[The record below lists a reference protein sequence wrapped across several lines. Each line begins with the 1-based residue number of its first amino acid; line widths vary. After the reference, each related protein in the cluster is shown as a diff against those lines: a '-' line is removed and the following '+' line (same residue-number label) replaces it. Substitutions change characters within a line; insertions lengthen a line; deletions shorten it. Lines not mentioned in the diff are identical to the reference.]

1 MIDWTPY
8 LKSISD
14 SEKYAQWETFYTLT
28 DVEGKT
34 RPAKTAPLLRDL
46 WVQTIEKEPQNR
58 QERPERPEKNERFT
72 VLDGLREYAANHVL
86 LKGRPGSGKSTALA
100 RLLLEESVGAQS
112 LRPNQ
117 QNQAKIIQ
125 IPILIELRLYETSI
139 LDLILQFLKRH
150 KLIIDSN
157 TLESWLLENQNF
169 RPLLLFD
176 GINELPSDPARQNL
190 NNFRQQYAEISMIF
204 TTRDLGSDDLDI
216 EKKLEMLPLSE
227 AQMRDFVKAYLPE
240 KGEEMLKQLGNR
252 LKELGE
258 TPLLLWM
265 LCSVFDDNQN
275 KIPANL
281 GLVFQIF
288 TGIYDKKLKADVSTY
303 QESRDW
309 WRELLQVLAWKM
321 TQGESKTEIQVAIS
335 RTEAEEELSKFIKN
349 KGFPEYYSKQWL
361 KDLLKYHLIHLEGN
375 DKIAFR
381 HQLIQEYYTAE
392 ELKKKLPHL
401 RDEQLKWD
409 YLNYL
414 KWTEPMALLLGLL
427 DNETQAKRVVKLG
440 LEIDLKLGARLAG
453 EVNFKFQKQT
463 VGLVLGLDVPKRFK
477 VELLGLTKSN
487 QVVNELLK
495 ALKDSNWFVRR
506 SAAEALAE
514 IGTETAIPGLLKAL
528 EDSNKYVRVCAA
540 FALGNIS
547 SETAIPGLL
556 KALED
561 SDEDV
566 SWNAVEALGKIGTET
581 AIPGLLKALEDSDE
595 DVSWNAAFA
604 LGKIGSEA
612 AIPEL
617 LKALDDSDW
626 YVRRYAAFALGKIGS
641 ETAIPGL
648 LKALEDSNEYV
659 RRYAAFALGNIGSE
673 TAIPV
678 LLKALEHFDGF
689 VRSDAAEALAKIGS
703 ETAIAE
709 LLKALEHSDWY
720 VRSDAAE
727 ALAKIGSETAIAE
740 LLKALE
746 DSNEDVRREAAF
758 ALGKIGSETA
768 IAGLLKA
775 LEDSDYFV
783 RRKAAEALG
792 YIGSE
797 TAIPGLLKALED
809 SDWYVRSNAAE
820 ALGKIGS
827 EKAIPELLK
836 ALEDSFRYVR
846 RYAVKALGKIGS
858 EKAIPGLLKAL
869 DDSDWYVQEAA
880 FALGNIGSETAIPEL
895 LKALED
901 SNKDV
906 RGKAAEALGKIG
918 SETAIPGL
926 LKALEHSEGYVR
938 SNAAEAL
945 GKIGSE
951 TAIAGLLKALEHSD
965 KDVRGNAAKALGK
978 IGSEAAIPGLLKA
991 LEDSEGYVRSY
1002 AAEALGNIGTE
1013 TAMTELIKCL
1023 KNPDFVTLNNGDTLS
1038 QAREALDTIQNKLK
1052 YYHPLSQPMNQQVYI
1067 SYNWQEDSNEMANQ
1081 LVQAF
1086 AAKGIEIIRDK
1097 THTSYKDSIK
1107 NFMRQI
1113 GRGKCVVAVISD
1125 RYLKSENCMFEL
1137 VEIARNGDFYQ
1148 RIFPI
1153 ILPDARIYNDF
1164 ERIDYL
1170 KYWEDEK
1177 AKLQAKY
1184 KEIDLVNTNSIM
1196 ATLNLYDEIRSNI
1209 DNLTNILK
1217 DMKTLNIDLHR
1228 QSEFAAMIKAVETKL
1243 AEDSQNIPTSSE
1255 KNASLSSITYDLR
1268 GATIGNLAHNVQG
1281 NQQNYPQQPNNNNP
1295 EEK

>member
-34 RPAKTAPLLRDL
+34 RPSKTAPLLRDL

-58 QERPERPEKNERFT
+58 QERPERPEKTERFT
-72 VLDGLREYAANHVL
+72 VLDGLRKYATNHVL

-100 RLLLEESVGAQS
+100 RLLLEESVEAQS
-112 LRPNQ
+112 LRLNQ

-176 GINELPSDPARQNL
+176 GINELPSEAARQNL
-190 NNFRQQYAEISMIF
+190 KNFRQQYAEISMIF

-216 EKKLEMLPLSE
+216 EKKLEMLPLTE
-227 AQMRDFVKAYLPE
+227 PQMQDFVKAYLPE

-252 LKELGE
+252 LKELAE

-288 TGIYDKKLKADVSTY
+288 TGIYDKKLKADVPTY

-361 KDLLKYHLIHLEGN
+361 EDLLKYHLIHLEGN

-401 RDEQLKWD
+401 RDEQLQWD

-440 LEIDLKLGARLAG
+440 LEIDLKLGARFAG

-495 ALKDSNWFVRR
+495 ALEDSDEDVRGNAVEALANIGSETAIPGLLKALEDSDDDVRR
-506 SAAEALAE
+506 KAAEALAE

-528 EDSNKYVRVCAA
+528 EHSK
-540 FALGNIS
+540 
-547 SETAIPGLL
+547 
-556 KALED
+556 
-561 SDEDV
+561 
-566 SWNAVEALGKIGTET
+566 
-581 AIPGLLKALEDSDE
+581 
-595 DVSWNAAFA
+595 
-604 LGKIGSEA
+604 
-612 AIPEL
+612 
-617 LKALDDSDW
+617 
-626 YVRRYAAFALGKIGS
+626 
-641 ETAIPGL
+641 
-648 LKALEDSNEYV
+648 EYV
-659 RRYAAFALGNIGSE
+659 RGYAAFALGNIGTE
-673 TAIPV
+673 TAIP
-678 LLKALEHFDGF
+678 
-689 VRSDAAEALAKIGS
+689 
-703 ETAIAE
+703 E
-709 LLKALEHSDWY
+709 LLKALKDSYWSVSWY
-720 VRSDAAE
+720 AAE
-727 ALAKIGSETAIAE
+727 ALGNIGT
-740 LLKALE
+740 
-746 DSNEDVRREAAF
+746 
-758 ALGKIGSETA
+758 ETA

-775 LEDSDYFV
+775 LEDSDDDV
-783 RRKAAEALG
+783 RR
-792 YIGSE
+792 
-797 TAIPGLLKALED
+797 
-809 SDWYVRSNAAE
+809 N
-820 ALGKIGS
+820 
-827 EKAIPELLK
+827 
-836 ALEDSFRYVR
+836 
-846 RYAVKALGKIGS
+846 
-858 EKAIPGLLKAL
+858 
-869 DDSDWYVQEAA
+869 AA
-880 FALGNIGSETAIPEL
+880 FALGNIGS
-895 LKALED
+895 
-901 SNKDV
+901 
-906 RGKAAEALGKIG
+906 
-918 SETAIPGL
+918 
-926 LKALEHSEGYVR
+926 
-938 SNAAEAL
+938 
-945 GKIGSE
+945 
-951 TAIAGLLKALEHSD
+951 
-965 KDVRGNAAKALGK
+965 
-978 IGSEAAIPGLLKA
+978 
-991 LEDSEGYVRSY
+991 
-1002 AAEALGNIGTE
+1002 E

-1038 QAREALDTIQNKLK
+1038 QAREALDIIQNKLK

-1086 AAKGIEIIRDK
+1086 DAKGIEIIRDK
-1097 THTSYKDSIK
+1097 THTTYKDSIK

-1113 GRGKCVVAVISD
+1113 GQGKCVVAVISD

-1137 VEIARNGDFYQ
+1137 VEIARNGDFYK

-1153 ILPDARIYNDF
+1153 ILPDARIYKDF

-1184 KEIDLVNTNSIM
+1184 KQLDLVNTNSIM
-1196 ATLNLYDEIRSNI
+1196 ATLNLYDEIRGNI

-1217 DMKTLNIDLHR
+1217 DMNTLNIDLHR
-1228 QSEFAAMIKAVETKL
+1228 QSEFAAMIQKVETKL
-1243 AEDSQNIPTSSE
+1243 AEDSQNI
-1255 KNASLSSITYDLR
+1255 
-1268 GATIGNLAHNVQG
+1268 
-1281 NQQNYPQQPNNNNP
+1281 
-1295 EEK
+1295 

>member
-8 LKSISD
+8 LESI

-34 RPAKTAPLLRDL
+34 RPSKTAPLLRDL
-46 WVQTIEKEPQNR
+46 WVQTIEKEPENP
-58 QERPERPEKNERFT
+58 QERAERPEKTERFT
-72 VLDGLREYAANHVL
+72 VLEGLRKYAANHVHVL

-100 RLLLEESVGAQS
+100 RLLLEESVEAQS
-112 LRPNQ
+112 LRLNQ

-157 TLESWLLENQNF
+157 TLESWLLENHNF

-176 GINELPSDPARQNL
+176 GINELPSDTARQKL
-190 NNFRQQYAEISMIF
+190 KNFRQQYAEISMIF
-204 TTRDLGSDDLDI
+204 TTRDLGSDDLNI
-216 EKKLEMLPLSE
+216 EKKLEMLPLTE
-227 AQMRDFVKAYLPE
+227 PQMQDFVKAYLPE

-288 TGIYDKKLKADVSTY
+288 TGIYDKKLKADVPTY

-349 KGFPEYYSKQWL
+349 KGFPEYYGKQWL

-392 ELKKKLPHL
+392 ELKKKLPNL
-401 RDEQLKWD
+401 SDEQLQWD

-414 KWTEPMALLLGLL
+414 KWREPMALLLGLL

-440 LEIDLKLGARLAG
+440 LEIDLKLGARFAG

-463 VGLVLGLDVPKRFK
+463 VGLLLGLDVPKGFK

-487 QVVNELLK
+487 EVVNELNQ
-495 ALKDSNWFVRR
+495 ALKDS
-506 SAAEALAE
+506 
-514 IGTETAIPGLLKAL
+514 
-528 EDSNKYVRVCAA
+528 
-540 FALGNIS
+540 
-547 SETAIPGLL
+547 
-556 KALED
+556 D
-561 SDEDV
+561 SDV
-566 SWNAVEALGKIGTET
+566 RMNAVEALVE
-581 AIPGLLKALEDSDE
+581 
-595 DVSWNAAFA
+595 
-604 LGKIGSEA
+604 
-612 AIPEL
+612 
-617 LKALDDSDW
+617 
-626 YVRRYAAFALGKIGS
+626 IGS

-648 LKALEDSNEYV
+648 LKALEDS
-659 RRYAAFALGNIGSE
+659 
-673 TAIPV
+673 
-678 LLKALEHFDGF
+678 
-689 VRSDAAEALAKIGS
+689 
-703 ETAIAE
+703 
-709 LLKALEHSDWY
+709 
-720 VRSDAAE
+720 
-727 ALAKIGSETAIAE
+727 
-740 LLKALE
+740 
-746 DSNEDVRREAAF
+746 
-758 ALGKIGSETA
+758 
-768 IAGLLKA
+768 
-775 LEDSDYFV
+775 
-783 RRKAAEALG
+783 
-792 YIGSE
+792 
-797 TAIPGLLKALED
+797 
-809 SDWYVRSNAAE
+809 
-820 ALGKIGS
+820 
-827 EKAIPELLK
+827 
-836 ALEDSFRYVR
+836 
-846 RYAVKALGKIGS
+846 
-858 EKAIPGLLKAL
+858 
-869 DDSDWYVQEAA
+869 
-880 FALGNIGSETAIPEL
+880 
-895 LKALED
+895 
-901 SNKDV
+901 
-906 RGKAAEALGKIG
+906 
-918 SETAIPGL
+918 
-926 LKALEHSEGYVR
+926 EGYVR
-938 SNAAEAL
+938 REAAEAL

-951 TAIAGLLKALEHSD
+951 TAIAGLLKALEHSNRY
-965 KDVRGNAAKALGK
+965 VRRKAAEALGEIGTETAIQGLLKALEHSDEYVRRYAVEALGK
-978 IGSEAAIPGLLKA
+978 IGSETAIPGLLKA
-991 LEDSEGYVRSY
+991 LEDSNWEVRWE
-1002 AAEALGNIGTE
+1002 AAEALGNIGSE

-1038 QAREALDTIQNKLK
+1038 PAREALDTIQNKLK

-1113 GRGKCVVAVISD
+1113 GQGKCVVAVISD

-1153 ILPDARIYNDF
+1153 ILPDARIHKDF

-1184 KEIDLVNTNSIM
+1184 KEIDLAKTNSIM

-1217 DMKTLNIDLHR
+1217 DMNTLNIDLHR
-1228 QSEFAAMIKAVETKL
+1228 QSEFAAMIQAVETKL
-1243 AEDSQNIPTSSE
+1243 AEDSQNI
-1255 KNASLSSITYDLR
+1255 
-1268 GATIGNLAHNVQG
+1268 
-1281 NQQNYPQQPNNNNP
+1281 
-1295 EEK
+1295 

>member
-1 MIDWTPY
+1 M
-8 LKSISD
+8 
-14 SEKYAQWETFYTLT
+14 
-28 DVEGKT
+28 
-34 RPAKTAPLLRDL
+34 DL
-46 WVQTIEKEPQNR
+46 QVQTIEKEPQNR
-58 QERPERPEKNERFT
+58 QERPERPEKPERFT
-72 VLDGLREYAANHVL
+72 VLDGLRKYATNHVL

-112 LRPNQ
+112 LRLNQ

-176 GINELPSDPARQNL
+176 GINELPSEAARQNL
-190 NNFRQQYAEISMIF
+190 KNFRQQYAEISMIF
-204 TTRDLGSDDLDI
+204 TTRDLGSGDLDI
-216 EKKLEMLPLSE
+216 EKKLEMLPLTE
-227 AQMRDFVKAYLPE
+227 PQMQDFVKAYLPE

-252 LKELGE
+252 LKEFGQ

-265 LCSVFDDNQN
+265 LCSVFDNNQN

-288 TGIYDKKLKADVSTY
+288 TEIYDKKLKADVSTY

-401 RDEQLKWD
+401 RDEQLQWD

-487 QVVNELLK
+487 EVVNELLK
-495 ALKDSNWFVRR
+495 ALEDSDKDVRR
-506 SAAEALAE
+506 NAAETLAN
-514 IGTETAIPGLLKAL
+514 IGTETAIAGLLKAL
-528 EDSNKYVRVCAA
+528 EDSDNYVRRKAA
-540 FALGNIS
+540 EALGNIGTETAIAGLLKALEDS
-547 SETAIPGLL
+547 DDDVRWKAAEALGNIGSETAILGLLKALAHSDEDVRGNAAFAFGNIGSETAIAGLLKALEHSSEGVRGKAVEALGNIGSETAIPGLL

-561 SDEDV
+561 SD
-566 SWNAVEALGKIGTET
+566 
-581 AIPGLLKALEDSDE
+581 
-595 DVSWNAAFA
+595 
-604 LGKIGSEA
+604 
-612 AIPEL
+612 
-617 LKALDDSDW
+617 DD
-626 YVRRYAAFALGKIGS
+626 VRRYAASALGNIGS

-648 LKALEDSNEYV
+648 LKALEDSNKDV
-659 RRYAAFALGNIGSE
+659 RRYAASALGNIGSE
-673 TAIPV
+673 TAIPG
-678 LLKALEHFDGF
+678 LLKALEDSDEYVRMYAASALGNIGSETAIAGLLKALEDSYSYVRWNAAEALGNIGSETAIPGLLKALEDSDRF
-689 VRSDAAEALAKIGS
+689 VRRNAAEALAKIGS

-709 LLKALEHSDWY
+709 LLKALEHSDDDDRWN
-720 VRSDAAE
+720 AAE
-727 ALAKIGSETAIAE
+727 ALGKIGSETAIAE

-746 DSNEDVRREAAF
+746 HSDEDVRGNAAL
-758 ALGKIGSETA
+758 ALGNIGSEAA
-768 IAGLLKA
+768 IPELLKP
-775 LEDSDYFV
+775 LEHPNEYV
-783 RRKAAEALG
+783 RGKAAEALG
-792 YIGSE
+792 NIGSE
-797 TAIPGLLKALED
+797 TAIPGLLKALKD
-809 SDWYVRSNAAE
+809 SYFSVRW
-820 ALGKIGS
+820 K
-827 EKAIPELLK
+827 
-836 ALEDSFRYVR
+836 
-846 RYAVKALGKIGS
+846 
-858 EKAIPGLLKAL
+858 
-869 DDSDWYVQEAA
+869 
-880 FALGNIGSETAIPEL
+880 
-895 LKALED
+895 
-901 SNKDV
+901 
-906 RGKAAEALGKIG
+906 
-918 SETAIPGL
+918 
-926 LKALEHSEGYVR
+926 
-938 SNAAEAL
+938 
-945 GKIGSE
+945 
-951 TAIAGLLKALEHSD
+951 
-965 KDVRGNAAKALGK
+965 
-978 IGSEAAIPGLLKA
+978 
-991 LEDSEGYVRSY
+991 
-1002 AAEALGNIGTE
+1002 AAEALGNIGSE
-1013 TAMTELIKCL
+1013 AAMTQLINRL
-1023 KNPDFVTLNNGDTLS
+1023 KNPDFVTLNDGDTFS
-1038 QAREALDTIQNKLK
+1038 KSIKALDAIQNKLK

-1113 GRGKCVVAVISD
+1113 GQGKCVVAVISD

-1137 VEIARNGDFYQ
+1137 VEIARNGDFYK

-1153 ILPDARIYNDF
+1153 ILPDARIHKDF

-1184 KEIDLVNTNSIM
+1184 KQIDLAKTNSIM
-1196 ATLNLYDEIRSNI
+1196 ATLNLYDEIRGNI
-1209 DNLTNILK
+1209 DNLTDILK
-1217 DMKTLNIDLHR
+1217 DMNTLDINLHR
-1228 QSEFAAMIKAVETKL
+1228 QSEFAAMIQKVETKL
-1243 AEDSQNIPTSSE
+1243 AEDSQNI
-1255 KNASLSSITYDLR
+1255 
-1268 GATIGNLAHNVQG
+1268 
-1281 NQQNYPQQPNNNNP
+1281 
-1295 EEK
+1295 

>member
-28 DVEGKT
+28 DVERKT
-34 RPAKTAPLLRDL
+34 RPSKTAPLMDL
-46 WVQTIEKEPQNR
+46 QVQTIEKEPQNR
-58 QERPERPEKNERFT
+58 QERPERLEKPERFT
-72 VLDGLREYAANHVL
+72 VLDGLREYATNHVL

-112 LRPNQ
+112 LRLNQ

-169 RPLLLFD
+169 SPLLLFD
-176 GINELPSDPARQNL
+176 GINELPSEAARQNL
-190 NNFRQQYAEISMIF
+190 KNFRQQYAEISMIF

-216 EKKLEMLPLSE
+216 EKKLEMLPLTE
-227 AQMRDFVKAYLPE
+227 PQMRDFVKTYLPE

-252 LKELGE
+252 LKELAE

-288 TGIYDKKLKADVSTY
+288 TAIYDKKLKADVSTY

-401 RDEQLKWD
+401 RDEQLQWD

-414 KWTEPMALLLGLL
+414 KWTEPVALLLGLL

-487 QVVNELLK
+487 EVVNELNQ
-495 ALKDSNWFVRR
+495 ALKDSNWFVRVY
-506 SAAEALAE
+506 AAEALAE
-514 IGTETAIPGLLKAL
+514 IGSEAAIAGLLKALEHSDKYVRRYAAEALGKIGSETAIPVLLKALDDSNIDVRRNAAFALAQIGSETAIPELLKALEYSDWGVRRKAAEALGNIGSETAIGGLLKAL
-528 EDSNKYVRVCAA
+528 EDSDWYVRENAA
-540 FALGNIS
+540 EALGNIG

-556 KALED
+556 KALEY
-561 SDEDV
+561 SDGFV
-566 SWNAVEALGKIGTET
+566 SM
-581 AIPGLLKALEDSDE
+581 
-595 DVSWNAAFA
+595 
-604 LGKIGSEA
+604 
-612 AIPEL
+612 
-617 LKALDDSDW
+617 
-626 YVRRYAAFALGKIGS
+626 YAPAALGKIGS

-648 LKALEDSNEYV
+648 LKALEYSDYWSV
-659 RRYAAFALGNIGSE
+659 RMGAA
-673 TAIPV
+673 
-678 LLKALEHFDGF
+678 
-689 VRSDAAEALAKIGS
+689 
-703 ETAIAE
+703 
-709 LLKALEHSDWY
+709 
-720 VRSDAAE
+720 
-727 ALAKIGSETAIAE
+727 
-740 LLKALE
+740 
-746 DSNEDVRREAAF
+746 
-758 ALGKIGSETA
+758 
-768 IAGLLKA
+768 
-775 LEDSDYFV
+775 DYFV

-809 SDWYVRSNAAE
+809 SDWYVRWN
-820 ALGKIGS
+820 
-827 EKAIPELLK
+827 
-836 ALEDSFRYVR
+836 
-846 RYAVKALGKIGS
+846 
-858 EKAIPGLLKAL
+858 
-869 DDSDWYVQEAA
+869 AA
-880 FALGNIGSETAIPEL
+880 FAL
-895 LKALED
+895 
-901 SNKDV
+901 
-906 RGKAAEALGKIG
+906 AEIG

-926 LKALEHSEGYVR
+926 LKALEDSDWYVQE
-938 SNAAEAL
+938 AAFAL
-945 GKIGSE
+945 AEIGSE
-951 TAIAGLLKALEHSD
+951 T
-965 KDVRGNAAKALGK
+965 
-978 IGSEAAIPGLLKA
+978 AIPGLLKA
-991 LEDSEGYVRSY
+991 LDDSDDDVRRNAAFALGYIGSETAIPELLKALDDSDDDVRRNAAFALAEIGSETAIPELLEALKDSNKYVRSQ
-1002 AAEALGNIGTE
+1002 AAEALGKISSE

-1107 NFMRQI
+1107 NFMQQI
-1113 GRGKCVVAVISD
+1113 GQGKCVVVVISD

-1153 ILPDARIYNDF
+1153 ILPDARIHKAI
-1164 ERIDYL
+1164 ERLQYIQH
-1170 KYWEDEK
+1170 WEGRIQELEN
-1177 AKLQAKY
+1177 AMHSGGLANLQG
-1184 KEIDLVNTNSIM
+1184 ITDD
-1196 ATLNLYDEIRSNI
+1196 LNLYNEIRHRIAS
-1209 DNLTNILK
+1209 LTDILK
-1217 DMKTLNIDLHR
+1217 DMKTPNIDLHG
-1228 QSEFAAMIKAVETKL
+1228 QSEFAAMIEAVETKL
-1243 AEDSQNIPTSSE
+1243 AEDSQNI
-1255 KNASLSSITYDLR
+1255 
-1268 GATIGNLAHNVQG
+1268 
-1281 NQQNYPQQPNNNNP
+1281 
-1295 EEK
+1295 

>member
-34 RPAKTAPLLRDL
+34 RPSKTAPLLRDL

-58 QERPERPEKNERFT
+58 QERPERPEKTERFT
-72 VLDGLREYAANHVL
+72 VLDGLRKYATNHVL

-100 RLLLEESVGAQS
+100 RLLLEESVEAQS
-112 LRPNQ
+112 LRLNQ

-176 GINELPSDPARQNL
+176 GINELPSEAARQNL
-190 NNFRQQYAEISMIF
+190 KNFRQQYAEISMIF

-216 EKKLEMLPLSE
+216 EKKLEMLPLTE
-227 AQMRDFVKAYLPE
+227 PQMQDFVKAYLPE

-252 LKELGE
+252 LKELAE

-288 TGIYDKKLKADVSTY
+288 TGIYDKKLKADVPTY

-361 KDLLKYHLIHLEGN
+361 EDLLKYHLIHLEGN

-401 RDEQLKWD
+401 RDEQLQWD

-440 LEIDLKLGARLAG
+440 LEIDLKLGARFAG

-495 ALKDSNWFVRR
+495 ALEDSDEDVRGNAVEALANIGSETAIPGLLKALEDSHEYVRGKAAFALGNIGTETAIPGLLKALEDSDRFVRSRYVRRRAAAALGKIGTETAIAGLIKALEHSDGDVRFEAAFALGKIGSETAIPELLKALEDYNNKDVR
-506 SAAEALAE
+506 SHAAASLGEIGTETAIPGLLKALEDSDDDVRRKAAEALAE

-528 EDSNKYVRVCAA
+528 EHSKEYVRGYAA
-540 FALGNIS
+540 FALGNIGT
-547 SETAIPGLL
+547 ETAIPELLKALKDSYWSVSWYAAEALGNIGTETAIAGLL

-561 SDEDV
+561 SDDDV
-566 SWNAVEALGKIGTET
+566 RRNAAFALGNIATET
-581 AIPGLLKALEDSDE
+581 AIPGLLKALEDSD
-595 DVSWNAAFA
+595 
-604 LGKIGSEA
+604 
-612 AIPEL
+612 
-617 LKALDDSDW
+617 DD
-626 YVRRYAAFALGKIGS
+626 VRR
-641 ETAIPGL
+641 
-648 LKALEDSNEYV
+648 N
-659 RRYAAFALGNIGSE
+659 AAFALGNIGS
-673 TAIPV
+673 
-678 LLKALEHFDGF
+678 
-689 VRSDAAEALAKIGS
+689 
-703 ETAIAE
+703 
-709 LLKALEHSDWY
+709 
-720 VRSDAAE
+720 
-727 ALAKIGSETAIAE
+727 
-740 LLKALE
+740 
-746 DSNEDVRREAAF
+746 
-758 ALGKIGSETA
+758 
-768 IAGLLKA
+768 
-775 LEDSDYFV
+775 
-783 RRKAAEALG
+783 
-792 YIGSE
+792 
-797 TAIPGLLKALED
+797 
-809 SDWYVRSNAAE
+809 
-820 ALGKIGS
+820 
-827 EKAIPELLK
+827 
-836 ALEDSFRYVR
+836 
-846 RYAVKALGKIGS
+846 
-858 EKAIPGLLKAL
+858 
-869 DDSDWYVQEAA
+869 
-880 FALGNIGSETAIPEL
+880 
-895 LKALED
+895 
-901 SNKDV
+901 
-906 RGKAAEALGKIG
+906 
-918 SETAIPGL
+918 
-926 LKALEHSEGYVR
+926 
-938 SNAAEAL
+938 
-945 GKIGSE
+945 
-951 TAIAGLLKALEHSD
+951 
-965 KDVRGNAAKALGK
+965 
-978 IGSEAAIPGLLKA
+978 
-991 LEDSEGYVRSY
+991 
-1002 AAEALGNIGTE
+1002 E

-1038 QAREALDTIQNKLK
+1038 QAREALDIIQNKLK

-1086 AAKGIEIIRDK
+1086 DAKGIEIIRDK
-1097 THTSYKDSIK
+1097 THTTYKDSIK

-1113 GRGKCVVAVISD
+1113 GQGKCVVAVISD

-1137 VEIARNGDFYQ
+1137 VEIARNGDFYK

-1153 ILPDARIYNDF
+1153 ILPDARIYKDF

-1184 KEIDLVNTNSIM
+1184 KQLDLVNTNSIM
-1196 ATLNLYDEIRSNI
+1196 ATLNLYDEIRGNI

-1217 DMKTLNIDLHR
+1217 DMNTLNIDLHR
-1228 QSEFAAMIKAVETKL
+1228 QSEFAAMIQKVETKL
-1243 AEDSQNIPTSSE
+1243 AEDSQNI
-1255 KNASLSSITYDLR
+1255 
-1268 GATIGNLAHNVQG
+1268 
-1281 NQQNYPQQPNNNNP
+1281 
-1295 EEK
+1295 

>member
-28 DVEGKT
+28 DVERKT
-34 RPAKTAPLLRDL
+34 RPSKTAPLLRDL

-58 QERPERPEKNERFT
+58 QERPERPEKPERFT
-72 VLDGLREYAANHVL
+72 VLDGLRKYATNHVL

-100 RLLLEESVGAQS
+100 RLLLEESVVAQS
-112 LRPNQ
+112 LRLNQ

-157 TLESWLLENQNF
+157 TLESSLLENQNF

-176 GINELPSDPARQNL
+176 GINELPSDTARQNL
-190 NNFRQQYAEISMIF
+190 KNFRQQYAEISMIF

-227 AQMRDFVKAYLPE
+227 AQMRDFVKTYLPE

-258 TPLLLWM
+258 TPLLLSM

-281 GLVFQIF
+281 GFIF
-288 TGIYDKKLKADVSTY
+288 RGFTKNIHIRKGVKISEDLRRW
-303 QESRDW
+303 QNR
-309 WRELLQVLAWKM
+309 LLQHLAWTM
-321 TQGESKTEIQVAIS
+321 TTGENPTEIKLSIS
-335 RTEAEEELSKFIKN
+335 KNQAEEILIEFLQGKISYPDN
-349 KGFPEYYSKQWL
+349 TALEWL
-361 KDLLKYHLIHLEGN
+361 EDLLKYHLIHLEGN

-401 RDEQLKWD
+401 RDEQLQWD

-487 QVVNELLK
+487 EVVNELSQALKDSDEDVRGNAVEALGKIGTETAIAGLLK
-495 ALKDSNWFVRR
+495 ALKDSYFSVRWKAVEALGKIGSETAIAGLLKALKDSDKDVRSNAVVALCKIGSETAIAGLFKVLEHSDKDVRGKAAFALGKIGSETAIPRSLKALENSDRNARR
-506 SAAEALAE
+506 SAAFALGK
-514 IGTETAIPGLLKAL
+514 IGSEEAIPVLLKAL
-528 EDSNKYVRVCAA
+528 EDSDGYVRWKAA
-540 FALGNIS
+540 AGLAKIS

-566 SWNAVEALGKIGTET
+566 RGNAVWVLGNIGSETAIAGLLKTLEHSNKDVRGKAAEALG
-581 AIPGLLKALEDSDE
+581 
-595 DVSWNAAFA
+595 N
-604 LGKIGSEA
+604 
-612 AIPEL
+612 
-617 LKALDDSDW
+617 
-626 YVRRYAAFALGKIGS
+626 IGS

-648 LKALEDSNEYV
+648 LKALEDSNKDVRMYAAEALGKISSETAIPGLLKALEHSDVYV
-659 RRYAAFALGNIGSE
+659 RWKAAEALGKIGSE

-689 VRSDAAEALAKIGS
+689 VR
-703 ETAIAE
+703 
-709 LLKALEHSDWY
+709 
-720 VRSDAAE
+720 
-727 ALAKIGSETAIAE
+727 
-740 LLKALE
+740 
-746 DSNEDVRREAAF
+746 REAA
-758 ALGKIGSETA
+758 A
-768 IAGLLKA
+768 
-775 LEDSDYFV
+775 
-783 RRKAAEALG
+783 
-792 YIGSE
+792 
-797 TAIPGLLKALED
+797 
-809 SDWYVRSNAAE
+809 
-820 ALGKIGS
+820 
-827 EKAIPELLK
+827 
-836 ALEDSFRYVR
+836 
-846 RYAVKALGKIGS
+846 
-858 EKAIPGLLKAL
+858 
-869 DDSDWYVQEAA
+869 
-880 FALGNIGSETAIPEL
+880 
-895 LKALED
+895 
-901 SNKDV
+901 
-906 RGKAAEALGKIG
+906 ALGKIG

-926 LKALEHSEGYVR
+926 LKALKDSNKYVR
-938 SNAAEAL
+938 SQ
-945 GKIGSE
+945 
-951 TAIAGLLKALEHSD
+951 
-965 KDVRGNAAKALGK
+965 
-978 IGSEAAIPGLLKA
+978 
-991 LEDSEGYVRSY
+991 
-1002 AAEALGNIGTE
+1002 AAEALGNIGSE
-1013 TAMTELIKCL
+1013 AAMTELIKCL

-1038 QAREALDTIQNKLK
+1038 PVREALDTIQNKLK
-1052 YYHPLSQPMNQQVYI
+1052 YYHPISQPMNQQVYI

-1107 NFMRQI
+1107 NFMQQI
-1113 GRGKCVVAVISD
+1113 GQGKCVVVVISD

-1184 KEIDLVNTNSIM
+1184 KQLDLVNTNSIM

-1217 DMKTLNIDLHR
+1217 DMNNLDINLHG
-1228 QSEFAAMIKAVETKL
+1228 QSEFAAMIEAVETKL
-1243 AEDSQNIPTSSE
+1243 AEDSQNI
-1255 KNASLSSITYDLR
+1255 
-1268 GATIGNLAHNVQG
+1268 
-1281 NQQNYPQQPNNNNP
+1281 
-1295 EEK
+1295 

>member
-14 SEKYAQWETFYTLT
+14 SEQYAQWETFYTLT

-46 WVQTIEKEPQNR
+46 WVQTIEKERENP
-58 QERPERPEKNERFT
+58 QERPERPEKPEIFT

-112 LRPNQ
+112 LRLNQ

-176 GINELPSDPARQNL
+176 GINELPSEAARQNL
-190 NNFRQQYAEISMIF
+190 KNFRQQYAEISMIF

-216 EKKLEMLPLSE
+216 EKKLEMLPLTE

-265 LCSVFDDNQN
+265 LCSVFDNNEN

-288 TGIYDKKLKADVSTY
+288 TEIYDKKLKADVTTY

-349 KGFPEYYSKQWL
+349 TGFPEYYSKQWL

-401 RDEQLKWD
+401 RDEQLQWD

-463 VGLVLGLDVPKRFK
+463 VGLVLGLDVPKQFK

-495 ALKDSNWFVRR
+495 ALKDSDGVVRR
-506 SAAEALAE
+506 
-514 IGTETAIPGLLKAL
+514 
-528 EDSNKYVRVCAA
+528 
-540 FALGNIS
+540 
-547 SETAIPGLL
+547 
-556 KALED
+556 
-561 SDEDV
+561 
-566 SWNAVEALGKIGTET
+566 NAVEALGKIGTET
-581 AIPGLLKALEDSDE
+581 AIAGLLKALEDSHWN
-595 DVSWNAAFA
+595 VRANAAFA
-604 LGKIGSEA
+604 LGN
-612 AIPEL
+612 
-617 LKALDDSDW
+617 
-626 YVRRYAAFALGKIGS
+626 IGS

-648 LKALEDSNEYV
+648 LKALEDSNV
-659 RRYAAFALGNIGSE
+659 
-673 TAIPV
+673 
-678 LLKALEHFDGF
+678 F
-689 VRSDAAEALAKIGS
+689 VRSDAAKALGNIGS

-709 LLKALEHSDWY
+709 LLKALEHSNKD
-720 VRSDAAE
+720 VRSHAAASLGE
-727 ALAKIGSETAIAE
+727 IGSETAIAE

-746 DSNEDVRREAAF
+746 NSDDDVRGKAAVALGKIGTETAIAGLLKALEDSDNDVRRNAAFAFNDVRRNAVEALGKIGSETAIAGLLKALEHSDDYVRGDAAF

-775 LEDSDYFV
+775 LEHSD
-783 RRKAAEALG
+783 G
-792 YIGSE
+792 Y
-797 TAIPGLLKALED
+797 L
-809 SDWYVRSNAAE
+809 
-820 ALGKIGS
+820 
-827 EKAIPELLK
+827 
-836 ALEDSFRYVR
+836 
-846 RYAVKALGKIGS
+846 
-858 EKAIPGLLKAL
+858 
-869 DDSDWYVQEAA
+869 
-880 FALGNIGSETAIPEL
+880 
-895 LKALED
+895 
-901 SNKDV
+901 

-926 LKALEHSEGYVR
+926 LKALEHSDWYVR
-938 SNAAEAL
+938 WNAAEALGNIGSETAIPGLLKALEDSNKDVRKKAAEAL

-951 TAIAGLLKALEHSD
+951 TAIAGLLKAL
-965 KDVRGNAAKALGK
+965 KDSYFSVRSNAAKALGK
-978 IGSEAAIPGLLKA
+978 IGSETAIAGLLKALEDSDRYVRWKAVEALGKIGSETAIPGLLKA
-991 LEDSEGYVRSY
+991 LEDSEGYVRRK

-1013 TAMTELIKCL
+1013 AAMTELIKCL

-1038 QAREALDTIQNKLK
+1038 QARKALDTIQNKLK
-1052 YYHPLSQPMNQQVYI
+1052 YYHPLPESI
-1067 SYNWQEDSNEMANQ
+1067 SYS
-1081 LVQAF
+1081 
-1086 AAKGIEIIRDK
+1086 
-1097 THTSYKDSIK
+1097 T
-1107 NFMRQI
+1107 
-1113 GRGKCVVAVISD
+1113 
-1125 RYLKSENCMFEL
+1125 
-1137 VEIARNGDFYQ
+1137 
-1148 RIFPI
+1148 
-1153 ILPDARIYNDF
+1153 
-1164 ERIDYL
+1164 
-1170 KYWEDEK
+1170 
-1177 AKLQAKY
+1177 
-1184 KEIDLVNTNSIM
+1184 
-1196 ATLNLYDEIRSNI
+1196 
-1209 DNLTNILK
+1209 
-1217 DMKTLNIDLHR
+1217 
-1228 QSEFAAMIKAVETKL
+1228 QS
-1243 AEDSQNIPTSSE
+1243 PTSE
-1255 KNASLSSITYDLR
+1255 TSSITYDLR
-1268 GATIGNLAHNVQG
+1268 GAIISNLAHNVQG
-1281 NQQNYPQQPNNNNP
+1281 SQQNYPQQPNNNNP
-1295 EEK
+1295 EKK

>member
-8 LKSISD
+8 LESI

-34 RPAKTAPLLRDL
+34 RPSKTAPLLRDL
-46 WVQTIEKEPQNR
+46 WVQTIEKERENP
-58 QERPERPEKNERFT
+58 QERPEKAEKTERFT
-72 VLDGLREYAANHVL
+72 VLDGLRKYAANHVHVL

-100 RLLLEESVGAQS
+100 RLLLEESVEAQS
-112 LRPNQ
+112 LRLNQ

-139 LDLILQFLKRH
+139 LDLILQFLQRH
-150 KLIIDSN
+150 GLNIDSN
-157 TLESWLLENQNF
+157 TPESWLLENHNF

-176 GINELPSDPARQNL
+176 GINELPSEAARRDL
-190 NNFRQQYAEISMIF
+190 KNFRQQYGKIPMIF

-216 EKKLEMLPLSE
+216 EKKLEMLPLTE
-227 AQMRDFVKAYLPE
+227 PQMRDFVKTYLPE
-240 KGEEMLKQLGNR
+240 KGEEMLKNLGNR

-288 TGIYDKKLKADVSTY
+288 TGIYDKKLKADVPTY

-401 RDEQLKWD
+401 RDEQLQWD

-440 LEIDLKLGARLAG
+440 LAIDLTLGARLAG

-477 VELLGLTKSN
+477 VQLLGLTKSN
-487 QVVNELLK
+487 EVVNELNQ
-495 ALKDSNWFVRR
+495 ALKDSDGVVRR
-506 SAAEALAE
+506 KAASVLGN
-514 IGTETAIPGLLKAL
+514 ISPETAIAELLKAL
-528 EDSNKYVRVCAA
+528 EDSNSDVRRRAA
-540 FALGNIS
+540 LAVGKIG
-547 SETAIPGLL
+547 SETAILGLL

-561 SDEDV
+561 SDE
-566 SWNAVEALGKIGTET
+566 
-581 AIPGLLKALEDSDE
+581 
-595 DVSWNAAFA
+595 
-604 LGKIGSEA
+604 
-612 AIPEL
+612 
-617 LKALDDSDW
+617 
-626 YVRRYAAFALGKIGS
+626 YVRR
-641 ETAIPGL
+641 
-648 LKALEDSNEYV
+648 N
-659 RRYAAFALGNIGSE
+659 AAFALGNIGSE
-673 TAIPV
+673 TAIAG
-678 LLKALEHFDGF
+678 LLKALKDSDES
-689 VRSDAAEALAKIGS
+689 VRGNAAFALAKIGS

-709 LLKALEHSDWY
+709 LLKALEHSDN
-720 VRSDAAE
+720 ALE
-727 ALAKIGSETAIAE
+727 ALTEIETETVIAG

-746 DSNEDVRREAAF
+746 HSDEGVRGNAAF

-775 LEDSDYFV
+775 LEHSDEDV
-783 RRKAAEALG
+783 R
-792 YIGSE
+792 
-797 TAIPGLLKALED
+797 
-809 SDWYVRSNAAE
+809 WY
-820 ALGKIGS
+820 
-827 EKAIPELLK
+827 
-836 ALEDSFRYVR
+836 
-846 RYAVKALGKIGS
+846 
-858 EKAIPGLLKAL
+858 
-869 DDSDWYVQEAA
+869 AA
-880 FALGNIGSETAIPEL
+880 FALGNIGSETAIAGL
-895 LKALED
+895 LKALKD
-901 SNKDV
+901 SNLSV
-906 RGKAAEALGKIG
+906 RWKAAEALGK
-918 SETAIPGL
+918 
-926 LKALEHSEGYVR
+926 
-938 SNAAEAL
+938 
-945 GKIGSE
+945 
-951 TAIAGLLKALEHSD
+951 
-965 KDVRGNAAKALGK
+965 
-978 IGSEAAIPGLLKA
+978 
-991 LEDSEGYVRSY
+991 
-1002 AAEALGNIGTE
+1002 IGTE
-1013 TAMTELIKCL
+1013 TAMTELINRL
-1023 KNPDFVTLNNGDTLS
+1023 KNPDFVTLNNGNTLS

-1113 GRGKCVVAVISD
+1113 GQGKCVVAVISD

-1153 ILPDARIYNDF
+1153 ILPDARIHKDF

-1184 KEIDLVNTNSIM
+1184 KEIDLAKTNSIR

-1217 DMKTLNIDLHR
+1217 DMNTLNINLHS
-1228 QSEFAAMIKAVETKL
+1228 QSEFAAVIKAVETKL

-1255 KNASLSSITYDLR
+1255 KNASLLSITYDLR

>member
-34 RPAKTAPLLRDL
+34 RPSKTAPLLRDL

-58 QERPERPEKNERFT
+58 QERPERPEKTERFT
-72 VLDGLREYAANHVL
+72 VLDGLRKYATNHVL

-100 RLLLEESVGAQS
+100 RLLLEESVEAQS
-112 LRPNQ
+112 LRLNQ

-176 GINELPSDPARQNL
+176 GINELPSEAARQNL
-190 NNFRQQYAEISMIF
+190 KNFRQQYAEISMIF

-216 EKKLEMLPLSE
+216 EKKLEMLPLTE
-227 AQMRDFVKAYLPE
+227 PQMQDFVKAYLPE

-252 LKELGE
+252 LKELAE

-288 TGIYDKKLKADVSTY
+288 TGIYDKKLKADVPTY

-361 KDLLKYHLIHLEGN
+361 EDLLKYHLIHLEGN

-401 RDEQLKWD
+401 RDEQLQWD

-440 LEIDLKLGARLAG
+440 LEIDLKLGARFAG

-495 ALKDSNWFVRR
+495 ALEDSDEDVRGNAVEALANIGSETAIPGLLKALEDSHEYVRRKAAEVLAEIGSETAIAGLLKALEDSHEYVRGKAAFALGNIGTETAIPGLLKALEDSDRYVRWNASEALAKIGSETAIAGLLKALEDSDRFVRSRYVRRRAAAALGKIGTETAIAGLIKALEHSDGDVRFEAAFALGKIGSETAIPELLKALKDSDGDFFRCKAVEALGEIGSETAIPGLLKALEDSDEYVRMSAAEALGKIGSETAIAWLLKALEDSDEFVRFQAAFALGKIGSETAIPELLKALEDYNNKDVR
-506 SAAEALAE
+506 SHAAASLGEIGTETAIPGLLKALEDSDDDVRRKAAEALAE

-528 EDSNKYVRVCAA
+528 EHSK
-540 FALGNIS
+540 
-547 SETAIPGLL
+547 
-556 KALED
+556 
-561 SDEDV
+561 
-566 SWNAVEALGKIGTET
+566 
-581 AIPGLLKALEDSDE
+581 
-595 DVSWNAAFA
+595 
-604 LGKIGSEA
+604 
-612 AIPEL
+612 
-617 LKALDDSDW
+617 
-626 YVRRYAAFALGKIGS
+626 
-641 ETAIPGL
+641 
-648 LKALEDSNEYV
+648 EYV
-659 RRYAAFALGNIGSE
+659 RGYAAFALGNIGTE
-673 TAIPV
+673 TAIP
-678 LLKALEHFDGF
+678 
-689 VRSDAAEALAKIGS
+689 
-703 ETAIAE
+703 E
-709 LLKALEHSDWY
+709 LLKALKDSYWSVSWY
-720 VRSDAAE
+720 AAE
-727 ALAKIGSETAIAE
+727 ALGNIGT
-740 LLKALE
+740 
-746 DSNEDVRREAAF
+746 
-758 ALGKIGSETA
+758 ETA

-775 LEDSDYFV
+775 LEDSDDDV
-783 RRKAAEALG
+783 RR
-792 YIGSE
+792 
-797 TAIPGLLKALED
+797 
-809 SDWYVRSNAAE
+809 N
-820 ALGKIGS
+820 
-827 EKAIPELLK
+827 
-836 ALEDSFRYVR
+836 
-846 RYAVKALGKIGS
+846 
-858 EKAIPGLLKAL
+858 
-869 DDSDWYVQEAA
+869 AA
-880 FALGNIGSETAIPEL
+880 FALGNIGS
-895 LKALED
+895 
-901 SNKDV
+901 
-906 RGKAAEALGKIG
+906 
-918 SETAIPGL
+918 
-926 LKALEHSEGYVR
+926 
-938 SNAAEAL
+938 
-945 GKIGSE
+945 
-951 TAIAGLLKALEHSD
+951 
-965 KDVRGNAAKALGK
+965 
-978 IGSEAAIPGLLKA
+978 
-991 LEDSEGYVRSY
+991 
-1002 AAEALGNIGTE
+1002 E

-1038 QAREALDTIQNKLK
+1038 QAREALDIIQNKLK

-1086 AAKGIEIIRDK
+1086 DAKGIEIIRDK
-1097 THTSYKDSIK
+1097 THTTYKDSIK

-1113 GRGKCVVAVISD
+1113 GQGKCVVAVISD

-1137 VEIARNGDFYQ
+1137 VEIARNGDFYK

-1153 ILPDARIYNDF
+1153 ILPDARIYKDF

-1184 KEIDLVNTNSIM
+1184 KQLDLVNTNSIM
-1196 ATLNLYDEIRSNI
+1196 ATLNLYDEIRGNI

-1217 DMKTLNIDLHR
+1217 DMNTLNIDLHR
-1228 QSEFAAMIKAVETKL
+1228 QSEFAAMIQKVETKL
-1243 AEDSQNIPTSSE
+1243 AEDSQNI
-1255 KNASLSSITYDLR
+1255 
-1268 GATIGNLAHNVQG
+1268 
-1281 NQQNYPQQPNNNNP
+1281 
-1295 EEK
+1295 

>member
-34 RPAKTAPLLRDL
+34 RPSKTAPLLRDL

-58 QERPERPEKNERFT
+58 QERPERPEKPERFT
-72 VLDGLREYAANHVL
+72 VLDGLRKYATNHVL

-100 RLLLEESVGAQS
+100 RLLLEESVGTQS
-112 LRPNQ
+112 LRLNQ

-157 TLESWLLENQNF
+157 TLESWLLENHNF

-176 GINELPSDPARQNL
+176 GINELPSEAARQNL
-190 NNFRQQYAEISMIF
+190 KNFRQQYAEIPMIF

-227 AQMRDFVKAYLPE
+227 AQMRDFVKVYLPE

-252 LKELGE
+252 LKELAE

-265 LCSVFDDNQN
+265 LCSVFDNNQN

-288 TGIYDKKLKADVSTY
+288 TEIYDKKLKADVTTY

-401 RDEQLKWD
+401 RDEQLQWD

-495 ALKDSNWFVRR
+495 ALKDSDWGVRR

-514 IGTETAIPGLLKAL
+514 
-528 EDSNKYVRVCAA
+528 
-540 FALGNIS
+540 
-547 SETAIPGLL
+547 
-556 KALED
+556 
-561 SDEDV
+561 
-566 SWNAVEALGKIGTET
+566 
-581 AIPGLLKALEDSDE
+581 
-595 DVSWNAAFA
+595 
-604 LGKIGSEA
+604 
-612 AIPEL
+612 
-617 LKALDDSDW
+617 
-626 YVRRYAAFALGKIGS
+626 IGS

-648 LKALEDSNEYV
+648 LKALEDSDWRV
-659 RRYAAFALGNIGSE
+659 RSNAVKALGKIGSE
-673 TAIPV
+673 AAISRLV
-678 LLKALEHFDGF
+678 KALEDSNVF
-689 VRSDAAEALAKIGS
+689 VRSDAAEALGNIGS

-709 LLKALEHSDWY
+709 LLKALEHSNKDVSWNAAVVLGNIGHVRGKAPEALNFGREAAAAMTEFIKCLENPDSETGDLCRNNIPVRQSLCRRIRQALKWSFVNGEVQLNGALSKRKSPAIAGLLKALEHSNWY
-720 VRSDAAE
+720 VRIKAVE
-727 ALAKIGSETAIAE
+727 ALGKIGTETAIAE

-746 DSNEDVRREAAF
+746 DSNKDVRRNAVFALGEIGSETAIPGLLKALEDSDDYVRKNAAF
-758 ALGKIGSETA
+758 ALGNIGSETAIPGLLKALEDSDDYVRGDAAFALGKIGSETAITGLLKALEDSNQYVRKNAAEALGNIGSETAIPGLLKALEDSDGYVRSNAAEALGKIGSETA

-775 LEDSDYFV
+775 LEDSDGSEKAILVGVPNV
-783 RRKAAEALG
+783 RGKASEALAK
-792 YIGSE
+792 IGSE
-797 TAIPGLLKALED
+797 TAIA
-809 SDWYVRSNAAE
+809 
-820 ALGKIGS
+820 
-827 EKAIPELLK
+827 ELLK
-836 ALEDSFRYVR
+836 ALEH
-846 RYAVKALGKIGS
+846 
-858 EKAIPGLLKAL
+858 
-869 DDSDWYVQEAA
+869 
-880 FALGNIGSETAIPEL
+880 
-895 LKALED
+895 

-926 LKALEHSEGYVR
+926 LKALEDSDEFVR
-938 SNAAEAL
+938 R
-945 GKIGSE
+945 K
-951 TAIAGLLKALEHSD
+951 
-965 KDVRGNAAKALGK
+965 
-978 IGSEAAIPGLLKA
+978 
-991 LEDSEGYVRSY
+991 

-1013 TAMTELIKCL
+1013 AAMTELIKCL

-1038 QAREALDTIQNKLK
+1038 QARKALDTIQNKLK

-1113 GRGKCVVAVISD
+1113 GQGKCVVVVISD

-1137 VEIARNGDFYQ
+1137 VEIARNGDFYK

-1153 ILPDARIYNDF
+1153 ILPDARIYKDF

-1184 KEIDLVNTNSIM
+1184 KQIDLAKTNSILE
-1196 ATLNLYDEIRSNI
+1196 TVNLYDEIRGNI

-1217 DMKTLNIDLHR
+1217 DMNTLNIDLHR

-1243 AEDSQNIPTSSE
+1243 AEDSQNI
-1255 KNASLSSITYDLR
+1255 
-1268 GATIGNLAHNVQG
+1268 
-1281 NQQNYPQQPNNNNP
+1281 
-1295 EEK
+1295 

>member
-58 QERPERPEKNERFT
+58 QERPERPEKPERFT
-72 VLDGLREYAANHVL
+72 VLDGLRKYATNHVL

-100 RLLLEESVGAQS
+100 RLLLEESVGTQS
-112 LRPNQ
+112 LRLNQ

-157 TLESWLLENQNF
+157 TLESWLLENHNF

-176 GINELPSDPARQNL
+176 GINELPSEAARQNL
-190 NNFRQQYAEISMIF
+190 KNFRQQYAEISMIF

-216 EKKLEMLPLSE
+216 EKKLEMLPLTE
-227 AQMRDFVKAYLPE
+227 PQMRDFVKTYLPE

-258 TPLLLWM
+258 TPLLLSM

-288 TGIYDKKLKADVSTY
+288 TGIYDKKLKADVTTY

-401 RDEQLKWD
+401 RDEQLQWD

-487 QVVNELLK
+487 EVVNELLK
-495 ALKDSNWFVRR
+495 ALKDSDWGVRS

-514 IGTETAIPGLLKAL
+514 IG
-528 EDSNKYVRVCAA
+528 
-540 FALGNIS
+540 

-561 SDEDV
+561 SD
-566 SWNAVEALGKIGTET
+566 W
-581 AIPGLLKALEDSDE
+581 P
-595 DVSWNAAFA
+595 
-604 LGKIGSEA
+604 
-612 AIPEL
+612 
-617 LKALDDSDW
+617 
-626 YVRRYAAFALGKIGS
+626 VRRRAALALGKIGS

-648 LKALEDSNEYV
+648 LKALEDSNV
-659 RRYAAFALGNIGSE
+659 
-673 TAIPV
+673 
-678 LLKALEHFDGF
+678 F
-689 VRSDAAEALAKIGS
+689 VRSDAAEALGNIGS

-709 LLKALEHSDWY
+709 LLKALEHSNKD
-720 VRSDAAE
+720 VRSHAAASLGEIGSETAIPELLKALEHSDDDVRGKAAVALGKIGTETAIAGLLKALEDSDNDVRRNAAFAFNDVRRNAVE
-727 ALAKIGSETAIAE
+727 ALGKIGSETAIAG

-746 DSNEDVRREAAF
+746 HSDDYVRGDAAF

-775 LEDSDYFV
+775 LEHSD
-783 RRKAAEALG
+783 G
-792 YIGSE
+792 Y
-797 TAIPGLLKALED
+797 L
-809 SDWYVRSNAAE
+809 
-820 ALGKIGS
+820 
-827 EKAIPELLK
+827 
-836 ALEDSFRYVR
+836 
-846 RYAVKALGKIGS
+846 
-858 EKAIPGLLKAL
+858 
-869 DDSDWYVQEAA
+869 
-880 FALGNIGSETAIPEL
+880 
-895 LKALED
+895 
-901 SNKDV
+901 

-926 LKALEHSEGYVR
+926 LKALEHSDWYVRWNAAEALGNIGSETAIPGLLKALEDSNEDVR
-938 SNAAEAL
+938 SNAAEALGKIGSETAIPGLLKALEHSDWYVRWNAAEALGNIGSETAIPGLLKALEDSNKDVRKKAAEALGKIGSEIAIAGLLKALEDSDEYVRRYAAEALGKIGSEIAIAGLLKALEDSDEYVRRYAVEAL

-965 KDVRGNAAKALGK
+965 RFVRRYAAEALGK
-978 IGSEAAIPGLLKA
+978 IGSEA
-991 LEDSEGYVRSY
+991 
-1002 AAEALGNIGTE
+1002 
-1013 TAMTELIKCL
+1013 AMTELIKCL

-1038 QAREALDTIQNKLK
+1038 QAREALDIIQNKLK
-1052 YYHPLSQPMNQQVYI
+1052 YYHPLPESI
-1067 SYNWQEDSNEMANQ
+1067 SYS
-1081 LVQAF
+1081 
-1086 AAKGIEIIRDK
+1086 
-1097 THTSYKDSIK
+1097 T
-1107 NFMRQI
+1107 
-1113 GRGKCVVAVISD
+1113 
-1125 RYLKSENCMFEL
+1125 
-1137 VEIARNGDFYQ
+1137 
-1148 RIFPI
+1148 
-1153 ILPDARIYNDF
+1153 
-1164 ERIDYL
+1164 
-1170 KYWEDEK
+1170 
-1177 AKLQAKY
+1177 
-1184 KEIDLVNTNSIM
+1184 
-1196 ATLNLYDEIRSNI
+1196 
-1209 DNLTNILK
+1209 
-1217 DMKTLNIDLHR
+1217 
-1228 QSEFAAMIKAVETKL
+1228 QS
-1243 AEDSQNIPTSSE
+1243 PTSE
-1255 KNASLSSITYDLR
+1255 TSSITYDLR

-1281 NQQNYPQQPNNNNP
+1281 SQQNYPQQPNNNNP
-1295 EEK
+1295 EKK

>member
-58 QERPERPEKNERFT
+58 QERPERPEKPERFT
-72 VLDGLREYAANHVL
+72 VLDGLRKYATNHVL

-139 LDLILQFLKRH
+139 LDLILQFLQRH

-176 GINELPSDPARQNL
+176 GINELPSYTARQNL
-190 NNFRQQYAEISMIF
+190 KNFRHQYAEIPMIF

-216 EKKLEMLPLSE
+216 EKKLEMLPLTE
-227 AQMRDFVKAYLPE
+227 PQMRDFVKAYLPE

-265 LCSVFDDNQN
+265 LCSVFDNNQN

-288 TGIYDKKLKADVSTY
+288 TGIYDKKLKADVPTY
-303 QESRDW
+303 KKSRDW

-401 RDEQLKWD
+401 RDEKLQWD
-409 YLNYL
+409 YLNDL

-453 EVNFKFQKQT
+453 EVNFEFQKQT

-495 ALKDSNWFVRR
+495 ALKDSDSDVRR
-506 SAAEALAE
+506 KAVEALGN
-514 IGTETAIPGLLKAL
+514 IGSETVIPGLLKAL
-528 EDSNKYVRVCAA
+528 EESNKDVRWKAA
-540 FALGNIS
+540 F
-547 SETAIPGLL
+547 
-556 KALED
+556 
-561 SDEDV
+561 
-566 SWNAVEALGKIGTET
+566 ALGKIGTET
-581 AIPGLLKALEDSDE
+581 AIPGLLKALEDSDKDVRSNAVVALGKIRSETAIAGLLKALKDSNQYVRGNAAFALCKIGSETAIGGLLKALE
-595 DVSWNAAFA
+595 DSDGDFFRWKAVEALGNISSETAIGGLLKALKDSNQYVRRIAAFALGNIGTETATAGLLKALEHSDDYVRVYAAFA

-617 LKALDDSDW
+617 LKALEDS
-626 YVRRYAAFALGKIGS
+626 YGSVRENAAEVLGKIGS

-648 LKALEDSNEYV
+648 LKALEHSDDYV
-659 RRYAAFALGNIGSE
+659 RVY
-673 TAIPV
+673 
-678 LLKALEHFDGF
+678 
-689 VRSDAAEALAKIGS
+689 
-703 ETAIAE
+703 
-709 LLKALEHSDWY
+709 
-720 VRSDAAE
+720 
-727 ALAKIGSETAIAE
+727 
-740 LLKALE
+740 
-746 DSNEDVRREAAF
+746 AAF
-758 ALGKIGSETA
+758 ALGKIGSEA
-768 IAGLLKA
+768 
-775 LEDSDYFV
+775 
-783 RRKAAEALG
+783 
-792 YIGSE
+792 
-797 TAIPGLLKALED
+797 
-809 SDWYVRSNAAE
+809 
-820 ALGKIGS
+820 
-827 EKAIPELLK
+827 AIPELLK
-836 ALEDSFRYVR
+836 ALEDSYGSVR
-846 RYAVKALGKIGS
+846 
-858 EKAIPGLLKAL
+858 E
-869 DDSDWYVQEAA
+869 
-880 FALGNIGSETAIPEL
+880 N
-895 LKALED
+895 
-901 SNKDV
+901 
-906 RGKAAEALGKIG
+906 AAEALGKIG

-926 LKALEHSEGYVR
+926 LKALEHPNKDVR
-938 SNAAEAL
+938 RSAASAL

-951 TAIAGLLKALEHSD
+951 TAIAGLLKALEDSD
-965 KDVRGNAAKALGK
+965 GFVRSNAAEALGKIGSGAAIPDLLKALEDSNDDVRWKAAEALGK
-978 IGSEAAIPGLLKA
+978 IGSETAIGGLLKALEESDWYVRWNAAEALGKIGSETAIPGLLKA
-991 LEDSEGYVRSY
+991 LKDSNSAVRSN
-1002 AAEALGNIGTE
+1002 AAFALGKISSE

-1038 QAREALDTIQNKLK
+1038 PVREALDTIQNKLK

-1113 GRGKCVVAVISD
+1113 GQRKCVVAVISD

-1153 ILPDARIYNDF
+1153 ILPDARIHKDF

-1184 KEIDLVNTNSIM
+1184 KQLDLAKTNSILE
-1196 ATLNLYDEIRSNI
+1196 TLNLYDEIRGNI

-1217 DMKTLNIDLHR
+1217 DMNTLNIDLHR
-1228 QSEFAAMIKAVETKL
+1228 QSEFAAMIQKVETKL
-1243 AEDSQNIPTSSE
+1243 AEDSHNITASSE

-1281 NQQNYPQQPNNNNP
+1281 SQQNYPQQTNNNNP

>member
-8 LKSISD
+8 LESI

-46 WVQTIEKEPQNR
+46 WVQTIEKERENP
-58 QERPERPEKNERFT
+58 QERAERPEKTERFT
-72 VLDGLREYAANHVL
+72 VLEGLRKYKANHVL

-100 RLLLEESVGAQS
+100 RLLLEEAQS

-176 GINELPSDPARQNL
+176 GINELPSDPARQKL
-190 NNFRQQYAEISMIF
+190 KNFRQQYAEIPMIF

-216 EKKLEMLPLSE
+216 EKKLEMLPLTE
-227 AQMRDFVKAYLPE
+227 PQMRDFVKTYLPK

-265 LCSVFDDNQN
+265 LCSVFDNNEN

-281 GLVFQIF
+281 GLLFRRF
-288 TGIYDKKLKADVSTY
+288 TEIYDKGLKADVPTY
-303 QESRDW
+303 QESRYW

-335 RTEAEEELSKFIKN
+335 RTEAEEELTKFIKN

-361 KDLLKYHLIHLEGN
+361 EDLLKYHLIHLEGN
-375 DKIAFR
+375 EKIAFR

-392 ELKKKLPHL
+392 ELQKKLRHL
-401 RDEQLKWD
+401 KDEQLKWD

-427 DNETQAKRVVKLG
+427 DNETEAKRVVKLG
-440 LEIDLKLGARLAG
+440 LEIDLQLGARLAG

-463 VGLVLGLDVPKRFK
+463 VELVLRLDVPKLFK
-477 VELLGLTKSN
+477 VELLGLTKSIE
-487 QVVNELLK
+487 VVNELLK
-495 ALKDSNWFVRR
+495 ALEDSDKDVRWE
-506 SAAEALAE
+506 AAEALGN
-514 IGTETAIPGLLKAL
+514 IGSETAIAGLLKAL
-528 EDSNKYVRVCAA
+528 EHSDYHVSWNAA
-540 FALGNIS
+540 EALAKIG

-561 SDEDV
+561 SYKYV
-566 SWNAVEALGKIGTET
+566 RGNAAEALAKIGTET
-581 AIPGLLKALEDSDE
+581 AIPGLLKALEDSYKY
-595 DVSWNAAFA
+595 VRGNAAEALGNIGSETAIAGLLKALEDSYEYVRLNAAEA
-604 LGKIGSEA
+604 LGKIGSET
-612 AIPEL
+612 AIPRL
-617 LKALDDSDW
+617 LKALEDSHW
-626 YVRRYAAFALGKIGS
+626 YVRRDAAEALGKIGS

-648 LKALEDSNEYV
+648 LKALEDSDNNV
-659 RRYAAFALGNIGSE
+659 RWKAVEALGNIGTE
-673 TAIPV
+673 TAIP
-678 LLKALEHFDGF
+678 
-689 VRSDAAEALAKIGS
+689 
-703 ETAIAE
+703 
-709 LLKALEHSDWY
+709 
-720 VRSDAAE
+720 
-727 ALAKIGSETAIAE
+727 
-740 LLKALE
+740 
-746 DSNEDVRREAAF
+746 
-758 ALGKIGSETA
+758 
-768 IAGLLKA
+768 GLLKA
-775 LEDSDYFV
+775 LEDSDGFV
-783 RRKAAEALG
+783 REKAAEALAK
-792 YIGSE
+792 IGSE

-809 SDWYVRSNAAE
+809 SDN
-820 ALGKIGS
+820 
-827 EKAIPELLK
+827 
-836 ALEDSFRYVR
+836 
-846 RYAVKALGKIGS
+846 
-858 EKAIPGLLKAL
+858 
-869 DDSDWYVQEAA
+869 
-880 FALGNIGSETAIPEL
+880 
-895 LKALED
+895 
-901 SNKDV
+901 DV
-906 RGKAAEALGKIG
+906 REKAAEALGKIG

-926 LKALEHSEGYVR
+926 LKALEDSDGFVRWEAAEALGNIGSETAIPGLLKALEHSDEYVR
-938 SNAAEAL
+938 RKAAEAL
-945 GKIGSE
+945 GKIGS
-951 TAIAGLLKALEHSD
+951 
-965 KDVRGNAAKALGK
+965 
-978 IGSEAAIPGLLKA
+978 
-991 LEDSEGYVRSY
+991 
-1002 AAEALGNIGTE
+1002 E

-1023 KNPDFVTLNNGDTLS
+1023 KNPAFVTLNNGETLS
-1038 QAREALDTIQNKLK
+1038 KAREALDTIQNKLK

-1097 THTSYKDSIK
+1097 THTTYKDSIK
-1107 NFMRQI
+1107 NFMQQI
-1113 GRGKCVVAVISD
+1113 GQGKCVVAVISD

-1153 ILPDARIYNDF
+1153 ILPDARIHKDF

-1184 KEIDLVNTNSIM
+1184 KQIDLAKTNSIL
-1196 ATLNLYDEIRSNI
+1196 ATLNLYDEIRGNI
-1209 DNLTNILK
+1209 DNLTNILR
-1217 DMKTLNIDLHR
+1217 DMNTLNIDLHR
-1228 QSEFAAMIKAVETKL
+1228 QSEFAAMIQAVETKL
-1243 AEDSQNIPTSSE
+1243 AEDGQNIPTSSE

-1281 NQQNYPQQPNNNNP
+1281 SQQNYPQQLNNNNP
-1295 EEK
+1295 EKK

>member
-14 SEKYAQWETFYTLT
+14 SEQYAQWETFYTLT

-34 RPAKTAPLLRDL
+34 RPPKTAPLLRDL

-112 LRPNQ
+112 LRLNQ

-169 RPLLLFD
+169 SPLLLFD
-176 GINELPSDPARQNL
+176 GINELPSDTARQNL
-190 NNFRQQYAEISMIF
+190 KNFRQQYAEIPMIF
-204 TTRDLGSDDLDI
+204 TTRDLGSDDLNI
-216 EKKLEMLPLSE
+216 EKKLEMLPLTE
-227 AQMRDFVKAYLPE
+227 PQMRDFVKAYLPE

-265 LCSVFDDNQN
+265 LCEVFNEKSQ
-275 KIPANL
+275 IPANL
-281 GLVFQIF
+281 GLVFRHF
-288 TGIYDKKLKADVSTY
+288 TEKVYHHKLKADVSTY

-401 RDEQLKWD
+401 RDEQLQWD

-453 EVNFKFQKQT
+453 EVNFEFQKQT

-487 QVVNELLK
+487 QVVNELSQ
-495 ALKDSNWFVRR
+495 ALKDSDWGVRR

-514 IGTETAIPGLLKAL
+514 IGTETA
-528 EDSNKYVRVCAA
+528 
-540 FALGNIS
+540 
-547 SETAIPGLL
+547 TAGLL

-561 SDEDV
+561 SDWYVRWKAAEALANIGTETSIAGLVKALEDSDYDV
-566 SWNAVEALGKIGTET
+566 SGSAAEALGKIGTETTIPELLKALEHSDDDVRSNAVKALGKIGTET
-581 AIPGLLKALEDSDE
+581 AIPGLLKALEDS
-595 DVSWNAAFA
+595 N
-604 LGKIGSEA
+604 
-612 AIPEL
+612 
-617 LKALDDSDW
+617 SD
-626 YVRRYAAFALGKIGS
+626 VRRNAAFALGKIGS

-648 LKALEDSNEYV
+648 LKALKDSDWNV
-659 RRYAAFALGNIGSE
+659 RWNAAFALGNIGSE
-673 TAIPV
+673 TAIP
-678 LLKALEHFDGF
+678 
-689 VRSDAAEALAKIGS
+689 
-703 ETAIAE
+703 
-709 LLKALEHSDWY
+709 
-720 VRSDAAE
+720 
-727 ALAKIGSETAIAE
+727 
-740 LLKALE
+740 
-746 DSNEDVRREAAF
+746 
-758 ALGKIGSETA
+758 
-768 IAGLLKA
+768 GLLKA
-775 LEDSDYFV
+775 LKDSDRFV
-783 RRKAAEALG
+783 RWNAAEALG
-792 YIGSE
+792 NIGSE

-809 SDWYVRSNAAE
+809 SDRFVRGKAAE
-820 ALGKIGS
+820 
-827 EKAIPELLK
+827 
-836 ALEDSFRYVR
+836 
-846 RYAVKALGKIGS
+846 
-858 EKAIPGLLKAL
+858 
-869 DDSDWYVQEAA
+869 
-880 FALGNIGSETAIPEL
+880 ALGNIGSETAIPGLLKALEDSDEDVRMYAAEALGNIGSETAIPGL

-906 RGKAAEALGKIG
+906 RMYAAEALGKISSETAIPGLLKALEHSDVYVRWKAAEALGNIGSETAIPGLLKALEHFDWFVRREAAAALGKIG

-926 LKALEHSEGYVR
+926 LKALKDSNKYVR
-938 SNAAEAL
+938 SQAAEAL
-945 GKIGSE
+945 GKIS
-951 TAIAGLLKALEHSD
+951 S
-965 KDVRGNAAKALGK
+965 
-978 IGSEAAIPGLLKA
+978 
-991 LEDSEGYVRSY
+991 
-1002 AAEALGNIGTE
+1002 E

-1086 AAKGIEIIRDK
+1086 EAKGIEIIRDK

-1113 GRGKCVVAVISD
+1113 GQGKCVVAVISD

-1153 ILPDARIYNDF
+1153 ILPDARIHKDF

-1177 AKLQAKY
+1177 SQLQAKY
-1184 KEIDLVNTNSIM
+1184 KQIDLAKTNSILE
-1196 ATLNLYDEIRSNI
+1196 TVNLYDEIRGNI

-1217 DMKTLNIDLHR
+1217 DMNTLNIDLHR
-1228 QSEFAAMIKAVETKL
+1228 QSEFAAMIQKVETKL
-1243 AEDSQNIPTSSE
+1243 AEDSQNI
-1255 KNASLSSITYDLR
+1255 
-1268 GATIGNLAHNVQG
+1268 
-1281 NQQNYPQQPNNNNP
+1281 
-1295 EEK
+1295 

>member
-34 RPAKTAPLLRDL
+34 RPSKTAPLLRDL

-58 QERPERPEKNERFT
+58 QERPERPEKTERFT
-72 VLDGLREYAANHVL
+72 VLDGLRKYATNHVL

-100 RLLLEESVGAQS
+100 RLLLEESVEAQS
-112 LRPNQ
+112 LRLNQ

-176 GINELPSDPARQNL
+176 GINELPSEAARQNL
-190 NNFRQQYAEISMIF
+190 KNFRQQYAEISMIF

-216 EKKLEMLPLSE
+216 EKKLEMLPLTE
-227 AQMRDFVKAYLPE
+227 PQMQDFVKAYLPE

-252 LKELGE
+252 LKELAE

-288 TGIYDKKLKADVSTY
+288 TGIYDKKLKADVPTY

-361 KDLLKYHLIHLEGN
+361 EDLLKYHLIHLEGN

-401 RDEQLKWD
+401 RDEQLQWD

-440 LEIDLKLGARLAG
+440 LEIDLKLGARFAG

-495 ALKDSNWFVRR
+495 ALEDSDEDVRGNAVEALANIGSETAIPGLLKALEDSHEYVRRKAAEVLAEIGSETAIAGLLKALEDSHEYVRGKAAFALGNIGTETAIPGLLKALEDSDRYVRWNASEALAKIGSETAIAGLLKALEDSDRFVRSRYVRRRAAAALGKIGTETAIAGLIKALEHSDGDVRFEAAFALGKIGSETAIPELLKALKDSDGDFFRCKAVEALGEIGSETAIPGLLKALEDSDEYVRMSAAEALGKIGSETAIAWLLKALEDSDEFVRFQAAFALGKIGSETAIPELLKALEDYNNKDVR
-506 SAAEALAE
+506 SHAAASLGEIGTETAIPELLKALEDYNNKDVRSHAAASLGEIGTETAIPGLLKALEDSDDDVRRKAAEALAE

-528 EDSNKYVRVCAA
+528 EHSK
-540 FALGNIS
+540 
-547 SETAIPGLL
+547 
-556 KALED
+556 
-561 SDEDV
+561 
-566 SWNAVEALGKIGTET
+566 
-581 AIPGLLKALEDSDE
+581 
-595 DVSWNAAFA
+595 
-604 LGKIGSEA
+604 
-612 AIPEL
+612 
-617 LKALDDSDW
+617 
-626 YVRRYAAFALGKIGS
+626 
-641 ETAIPGL
+641 
-648 LKALEDSNEYV
+648 EYV
-659 RRYAAFALGNIGSE
+659 RGYAAFALGNIGTE
-673 TAIPV
+673 TAIP
-678 LLKALEHFDGF
+678 
-689 VRSDAAEALAKIGS
+689 
-703 ETAIAE
+703 E
-709 LLKALEHSDWY
+709 LLKALKDSYWSVSWY
-720 VRSDAAE
+720 AAE
-727 ALAKIGSETAIAE
+727 ALGNIGT
-740 LLKALE
+740 
-746 DSNEDVRREAAF
+746 
-758 ALGKIGSETA
+758 ETA

-775 LEDSDYFV
+775 LEDSDDDV
-783 RRKAAEALG
+783 RR
-792 YIGSE
+792 
-797 TAIPGLLKALED
+797 
-809 SDWYVRSNAAE
+809 N
-820 ALGKIGS
+820 
-827 EKAIPELLK
+827 
-836 ALEDSFRYVR
+836 
-846 RYAVKALGKIGS
+846 
-858 EKAIPGLLKAL
+858 
-869 DDSDWYVQEAA
+869 AA
-880 FALGNIGSETAIPEL
+880 FALGNIGS
-895 LKALED
+895 
-901 SNKDV
+901 
-906 RGKAAEALGKIG
+906 
-918 SETAIPGL
+918 
-926 LKALEHSEGYVR
+926 
-938 SNAAEAL
+938 
-945 GKIGSE
+945 
-951 TAIAGLLKALEHSD
+951 
-965 KDVRGNAAKALGK
+965 
-978 IGSEAAIPGLLKA
+978 
-991 LEDSEGYVRSY
+991 
-1002 AAEALGNIGTE
+1002 E

-1038 QAREALDTIQNKLK
+1038 QAREALDIIQNKLK

-1086 AAKGIEIIRDK
+1086 DAKGIEIIRDK
-1097 THTSYKDSIK
+1097 THTTYKDSIK

-1113 GRGKCVVAVISD
+1113 GQGKCVVAVISD

-1137 VEIARNGDFYQ
+1137 VEIARNGDFYK

-1153 ILPDARIYNDF
+1153 ILPDARIYKDF

-1184 KEIDLVNTNSIM
+1184 KQLDLVNTNSIM
-1196 ATLNLYDEIRSNI
+1196 ATLNLYDEIRGNI

-1217 DMKTLNIDLHR
+1217 DMNTLNIDLHR
-1228 QSEFAAMIKAVETKL
+1228 QSEFAAMIQKVETKL
-1243 AEDSQNIPTSSE
+1243 AEDSQNI
-1255 KNASLSSITYDLR
+1255 
-1268 GATIGNLAHNVQG
+1268 
-1281 NQQNYPQQPNNNNP
+1281 
-1295 EEK
+1295 

>member
-34 RPAKTAPLLRDL
+34 RPSKTAPLLRDL

-58 QERPERPEKNERFT
+58 QERPERPEKTERFT
-72 VLDGLREYAANHVL
+72 VLDGLRKYATNHVL

-100 RLLLEESVGAQS
+100 RLLLEESVEAQS
-112 LRPNQ
+112 LRLNQ

-176 GINELPSDPARQNL
+176 GINELPSEAARQNL
-190 NNFRQQYAEISMIF
+190 KNFRQQYAEISMIF

-216 EKKLEMLPLSE
+216 EKKLEMLPLTE
-227 AQMRDFVKAYLPE
+227 PQMQDFVKAYLPE

-252 LKELGE
+252 LKELAE

-288 TGIYDKKLKADVSTY
+288 TGIYDKKLKADVPTY

-361 KDLLKYHLIHLEGN
+361 EDLLKYHLIHLEGN

-401 RDEQLKWD
+401 RDEQLQWD

-440 LEIDLKLGARLAG
+440 LEIDLKLGARFAG

-487 QVVNELLK
+487 EVVNQLSQ
-495 ALKDSNWFVRR
+495 ALKDSDWGVRWN
-506 SAAEALAE
+506 AAEALGN
-514 IGTETAIPGLLKAL
+514 ISPETAIAELLKAL
-528 EDSNKYVRVCAA
+528 EDSNSDVRRRAA
-540 FALGNIS
+540 LALGKIG
-547 SETAIPGLL
+547 SETAIMGLL

-561 SDEDV
+561 SDEYV
-566 SWNAVEALGKIGTET
+566 RRNAAFALGNIGSETAIAGLLKALKDSDESVRGNAAFALAKIGSETAIAELLKALEHSDNALEALTEIETET
-581 AIPGLLKALEDSDE
+581 AIAGLLKALEHSDE
-595 DVSWNAAFA
+595 GVRGNAAFA
-604 LGKIGSEA
+604 LGKIGSET
-612 AIPEL
+612 AIAGL
-617 LKALDDSDW
+617 LKALEHSDED
-626 YVRRYAAFALGKIGS
+626 VRWYAAFALGKIGS

-648 LKALEDSNEYV
+648 LKALEDSDE
-659 RRYAAFALGNIGSE
+659 
-673 TAIPV
+673 
-678 LLKALEHFDGF
+678 
-689 VRSDAAEALAKIGS
+689 
-703 ETAIAE
+703 
-709 LLKALEHSDWY
+709 
-720 VRSDAAE
+720 
-727 ALAKIGSETAIAE
+727 
-740 LLKALE
+740 
-746 DSNEDVRREAAF
+746 
-758 ALGKIGSETA
+758 
-768 IAGLLKA
+768 
-775 LEDSDYFV
+775 FV

-792 YIGSE
+792 
-797 TAIPGLLKALED
+797 
-809 SDWYVRSNAAE
+809 
-820 ALGKIGS
+820 
-827 EKAIPELLK
+827 
-836 ALEDSFRYVR
+836 
-846 RYAVKALGKIGS
+846 
-858 EKAIPGLLKAL
+858 
-869 DDSDWYVQEAA
+869 
-880 FALGNIGSETAIPEL
+880 
-895 LKALED
+895 
-901 SNKDV
+901 
-906 RGKAAEALGKIG
+906 
-918 SETAIPGL
+918 
-926 LKALEHSEGYVR
+926 
-938 SNAAEAL
+938 
-945 GKIGSE
+945 
-951 TAIAGLLKALEHSD
+951 
-965 KDVRGNAAKALGK
+965 
-978 IGSEAAIPGLLKA
+978 
-991 LEDSEGYVRSY
+991 
-1002 AAEALGNIGTE
+1002 NIGTE
-1013 TAMTELIKCL
+1013 AAMTELIKCL

-1038 QAREALDTIQNKLK
+1038 QAREALDIIQNKLK

-1086 AAKGIEIIRDK
+1086 DAKGIEIIRDK
-1097 THTSYKDSIK
+1097 THTTYKDSIK

-1113 GRGKCVVAVISD
+1113 GQGKCVVAVISD

-1137 VEIARNGDFYQ
+1137 VEIARNGDFYK

-1153 ILPDARIYNDF
+1153 ILPDARIYKDF

-1184 KEIDLVNTNSIM
+1184 KQLDLVNTNSIM
-1196 ATLNLYDEIRSNI
+1196 ATLNLYDEIRGNI

-1217 DMKTLNIDLHR
+1217 DMNTLNIDLHR
-1228 QSEFAAMIKAVETKL
+1228 QSEFAAMIQKVETKL
-1243 AEDSQNIPTSSE
+1243 AEDSQNI
-1255 KNASLSSITYDLR
+1255 
-1268 GATIGNLAHNVQG
+1268 
-1281 NQQNYPQQPNNNNP
+1281 
-1295 EEK
+1295 

>member
-8 LKSISD
+8 LKSI

-34 RPAKTAPLLRDL
+34 RPSKTAPLLRDL

-58 QERPERPEKNERFT
+58 QERPERPEKPERFT
-72 VLDGLREYAANHVL
+72 VLDGLRKYATNHVL

-100 RLLLEESVGAQS
+100 RLLLEESVEAQS
-112 LRPNQ
+112 LRLNQ

-176 GINELPSDPARQNL
+176 GINELPSDTARQNL
-190 NNFRQQYAEISMIF
+190 KNFRQQYAEISMIF

-216 EKKLEMLPLSE
+216 EKKLEMLPLTGR
-227 AQMRDFVKAYLPE
+227 QMEDFVKAYLPE

-281 GLVFQIF
+281 GLVFRDF
-288 TGIYDKKLKADVSTY
+288 TKKIDIRKGVKISEDLHLW
-303 QESRDW
+303 QNR
-309 WRELLQVLAWKM
+309 LLQHLAWTM
-321 TQGESKTEIQVAIS
+321 TTGENPTEIKLSIS
-335 RTEAEEELSKFIKN
+335 KNQAEEILIEFLQGKISYPDN
-349 KGFPEYYSKQWL
+349 TALEWL
-361 KDLLKYHLIHLEGN
+361 EDLLKYHLIHLEGN

-401 RDEQLKWD
+401 RDDQLQWD

-495 ALKDSNWFVRR
+495 ALKDSDEDVRGN
-506 SAAEALAE
+506 AVEALGK
-514 IGTETAIPGLLKAL
+514 IGTETAIAGLLKALKDSYFSVRWKAVEALGKIGTETTIPGLLKAL
-528 EDSNKYVRVCAA
+528 EDSDKDVRSNAVVALCKIGSETAIAGLFKVLEHSDKDVRGKAA
-540 FALGNIS
+540 FALGKIGSETAIPRSLKALENSDRNARRSAAFALGKIGSEEGIPVLLKALEDSDGYVRWKAAEALGKIS

-561 SDEDV
+561 SDRFV
-566 SWNAVEALGKIGTET
+566 RWNAAEALGKISSET
-581 AIPGLLKALEDSDE
+581 AIPGLLKALKDSNSA
-595 DVSWNAAFA
+595 VRWNAA
-604 LGKIGSEA
+604 E
-612 AIPEL
+612 
-617 LKALDDSDW
+617 
-626 YVRRYAAFALGKIGS
+626 ALGKIGS
-641 ETAIPGL
+641 ETAIPEL
-648 LKALEDSNEYV
+648 LRALKDSNSAV
-659 RRYAAFALGNIGSE
+659 RWN
-673 TAIPV
+673 
-678 LLKALEHFDGF
+678 
-689 VRSDAAEALAKIGS
+689 AAEALGKIGS
-703 ETAIAE
+703 ETAIAG
-709 LLKALEHSDWY
+709 LLKALKDSNEY
-720 VRSDAAE
+720 VRS
-727 ALAKIGSETAIAE
+727 
-740 LLKALE
+740 
-746 DSNEDVRREAAF
+746 NAAF

-775 LEDSDYFV
+775 LEDSDEFV
-783 RRKAAEALG
+783 RR
-792 YIGSE
+792 
-797 TAIPGLLKALED
+797 
-809 SDWYVRSNAAE
+809 N
-820 ALGKIGS
+820 
-827 EKAIPELLK
+827 
-836 ALEDSFRYVR
+836 
-846 RYAVKALGKIGS
+846 
-858 EKAIPGLLKAL
+858 
-869 DDSDWYVQEAA
+869 AA
-880 FALGNIGSETAIPEL
+880 FALGE
-895 LKALED
+895 
-901 SNKDV
+901 
-906 RGKAAEALGKIG
+906 
-918 SETAIPGL
+918 
-926 LKALEHSEGYVR
+926 
-938 SNAAEAL
+938 
-945 GKIGSE
+945 IGSE
-951 TAIAGLLKALEHSD
+951 TAIAGLLKALEDSN
-965 KDVRGNAAKALGK
+965 KDVRKNAAEALGK
-978 IGSEAAIPGLLKA
+978 IGSEA
-991 LEDSEGYVRSY
+991 
-1002 AAEALGNIGTE
+1002 
-1013 TAMTELIKCL
+1013 AMTELIKCL

-1081 LVQAF
+1081 IVQAF

-1113 GRGKCVVAVISD
+1113 GQGKCVVVVISD

-1153 ILPDARIYNDF
+1153 ILPDARRIHKAI
-1164 ERIDYL
+1164 ERLQYIRH
-1170 KYWEDEK
+1170 WEGRIQELEN
-1177 AKLQAKY
+1177 AMHSGGLANLQG
-1184 KEIDLVNTNSIM
+1184 ITDD
-1196 ATLNLYDEIRSNI
+1196 LNLYTEIRHRIAS
-1209 DNLTNILK
+1209 LTDILK
-1217 DMKTLNIDLHR
+1217 DMKTLDINLHG
-1228 QSEFAAMIKAVETKL
+1228 QSEFAAVIKAVETKL
-1243 AEDSQNIPTSSE
+1243 AEDGQNIPASSE
-1255 KNASLSSITYDLR
+1255 KNASLSSITYDFR

-1281 NQQNYPQQPNNNNP
+1281 SQQNYPQQPNNNNP

>member
-34 RPAKTAPLLRDL
+34 RPSKTAPLLRDL

-58 QERPERPEKNERFT
+58 QERPERPEKTERFT
-72 VLDGLREYAANHVL
+72 VLDGLRKYATNHVL

-100 RLLLEESVGAQS
+100 RLLLEESVEAQS
-112 LRPNQ
+112 LRLNQ

-176 GINELPSDPARQNL
+176 GINELPSEAARQNL
-190 NNFRQQYAEISMIF
+190 KNFRQQYAEISMIF

-216 EKKLEMLPLSE
+216 EKKLEMLPLTE
-227 AQMRDFVKAYLPE
+227 PQMQDFVKAYLPE

-252 LKELGE
+252 LKELAE

-288 TGIYDKKLKADVSTY
+288 TGIYDKKLKADVPTY

-361 KDLLKYHLIHLEGN
+361 EDLLKYHLIHLEGN

-401 RDEQLKWD
+401 RDEQLQWD

-440 LEIDLKLGARLAG
+440 LEIDLKLGARFAG

-495 ALKDSNWFVRR
+495 ALEDSDEDVRGNAVEALANIGSETAIPGLLKALEDSHEYVRRKAAEVLAEIGSETAIAGLLKALEDSHEYVRGKAAFALGNIGTETAIPGLLKALEDSDRYVRWNASEALAKIGSETAIAGLLKALEDSDRFVRSRYVRRRAAAALGKIGTETAIAGLIKALEHSDGDVRFEAAFALGKIGSETAIPELLKALKDSDGDFFRCKAVEALGEIGSETAIPGLLKALEDSDEYVRMSAAEALGKIGSETAIAWLLKALEDSDEFVRFQAAFALGKIGSETAIPELLKALEDYNNKDVR
-506 SAAEALAE
+506 SHAAASLGEIGTETAIPELLKALEDYNNKDVRSHAAASLGEIGTETAIPGLLKALEDSDDDVRRKAAEALAE

-528 EDSNKYVRVCAA
+528 EHSK
-540 FALGNIS
+540 
-547 SETAIPGLL
+547 
-556 KALED
+556 
-561 SDEDV
+561 
-566 SWNAVEALGKIGTET
+566 
-581 AIPGLLKALEDSDE
+581 
-595 DVSWNAAFA
+595 
-604 LGKIGSEA
+604 
-612 AIPEL
+612 
-617 LKALDDSDW
+617 
-626 YVRRYAAFALGKIGS
+626 
-641 ETAIPGL
+641 
-648 LKALEDSNEYV
+648 EYV
-659 RRYAAFALGNIGSE
+659 RGYAAFALGNIGTE
-673 TAIPV
+673 TAIP
-678 LLKALEHFDGF
+678 
-689 VRSDAAEALAKIGS
+689 
-703 ETAIAE
+703 E
-709 LLKALEHSDWY
+709 LLKALKDSYWSVSWY
-720 VRSDAAE
+720 AAE
-727 ALAKIGSETAIAE
+727 ALGNIGT
-740 LLKALE
+740 
-746 DSNEDVRREAAF
+746 
-758 ALGKIGSETA
+758 ETA

-775 LEDSDYFV
+775 LEDSDDDV
-783 RRKAAEALG
+783 RR
-792 YIGSE
+792 
-797 TAIPGLLKALED
+797 
-809 SDWYVRSNAAE
+809 N
-820 ALGKIGS
+820 
-827 EKAIPELLK
+827 
-836 ALEDSFRYVR
+836 
-846 RYAVKALGKIGS
+846 
-858 EKAIPGLLKAL
+858 
-869 DDSDWYVQEAA
+869 AA
-880 FALGNIGSETAIPEL
+880 FALGNIGS
-895 LKALED
+895 
-901 SNKDV
+901 
-906 RGKAAEALGKIG
+906 
-918 SETAIPGL
+918 
-926 LKALEHSEGYVR
+926 
-938 SNAAEAL
+938 
-945 GKIGSE
+945 
-951 TAIAGLLKALEHSD
+951 
-965 KDVRGNAAKALGK
+965 
-978 IGSEAAIPGLLKA
+978 
-991 LEDSEGYVRSY
+991 
-1002 AAEALGNIGTE
+1002 E

-1038 QAREALDTIQNKLK
+1038 QAREALDIIQNKLK

-1086 AAKGIEIIRDK
+1086 DAKGIEIIRDK

-1113 GRGKCVVAVISD
+1113 GQGKCVVAVISD

-1137 VEIARNGDFYQ
+1137 VEIARNGDFYK

-1153 ILPDARIYNDF
+1153 ILPDARIYKDF

-1184 KEIDLVNTNSIM
+1184 KQLDLVNTNSIM
-1196 ATLNLYDEIRSNI
+1196 ATLNLYDEIRGNI

-1217 DMKTLNIDLHR
+1217 DMNTLNIDLHR
-1228 QSEFAAMIKAVETKL
+1228 QSEFAAMIQKVETKL
-1243 AEDSQNIPTSSE
+1243 AEDSQNI
-1255 KNASLSSITYDLR
+1255 
-1268 GATIGNLAHNVQG
+1268 
-1281 NQQNYPQQPNNNNP
+1281 
-1295 EEK
+1295 

>member
-8 LKSISD
+8 LKSIS
-14 SEKYAQWETFYTLT
+14 EQYAQWETFYTLT

-34 RPAKTAPLLRDL
+34 RPSKTAPLMDL
-46 WVQTIEKEPQNR
+46 QVQTIEKEPENP
-58 QERPERPEKNERFT
+58 QERPERPEKTEIFT
-72 VLDGLREYAANHVL
+72 VLEGLRKYATNHVL

-112 LRPNQ
+112 LHPNQ

-169 RPLLLFD
+169 SPLLLFD
-176 GINELPSDPARQNL
+176 GINELPSEAARQKL
-190 NNFRQQYAEISMIF
+190 KNFRQQYAEISMIF
-204 TTRDLGSDDLDI
+204 TTRDLGSDDLNI
-216 EKKLEMLPLSE
+216 EKKLEMLPLTE
-227 AQMRDFVKAYLPE
+227 PQMRDFVKAYLPE

-252 LKELGE
+252 LKELAE

-401 RDEQLKWD
+401 RDEQLQWD

-487 QVVNELLK
+487 QVVNQLLK
-495 ALKDSNWFVRR
+495 ALKDS
-506 SAAEALAE
+506 
-514 IGTETAIPGLLKAL
+514 
-528 EDSNKYVRVCAA
+528 
-540 FALGNIS
+540 
-547 SETAIPGLL
+547 
-556 KALED
+556 
-561 SDEDV
+561 DEDV
-566 SWNAVEALGKIGTET
+566 RGKAVEALG
-581 AIPGLLKALEDSDE
+581 
-595 DVSWNAAFA
+595 N
-604 LGKIGSEA
+604 
-612 AIPEL
+612 
-617 LKALDDSDW
+617 
-626 YVRRYAAFALGKIGS
+626 IGS

-648 LKALEDSNEYV
+648 LKALEDSDSFV
-659 RRYAAFALGNIGSE
+659 RGKAVEALGNIGSE
-673 TAIPV
+673 TAIP
-678 LLKALEHFDGF
+678 G
-689 VRSDAAEALAKIGS
+689 
-703 ETAIAE
+703 
-709 LLKALEHSDWY
+709 
-720 VRSDAAE
+720 
-727 ALAKIGSETAIAE
+727 

-746 DSNEDVRREAAF
+746 DSDSFVGGNAVKALGNIGSETVIPGLLKALKDSDKYVRGNAAE

-775 LEDSDYFV
+775 LKDSD
-783 RRKAAEALG
+783 K
-792 YIGSE
+792 
-797 TAIPGLLKALED
+797 
-809 SDWYVRSNAAE
+809 YVR
-820 ALGKIGS
+820 G
-827 EKAIPELLK
+827 
-836 ALEDSFRYVR
+836 
-846 RYAVKALGKIGS
+846 
-858 EKAIPGLLKAL
+858 
-869 DDSDWYVQEAA
+869 
-880 FALGNIGSETAIPEL
+880 
-895 LKALED
+895 
-901 SNKDV
+901 
-906 RGKAAEALGKIG
+906 
-918 SETAIPGL
+918 
-926 LKALEHSEGYVR
+926 
-938 SNAAEAL
+938 NAAEAL

-951 TAIAGLLKALEHSD
+951 TAIAGLLKALEDSD
-965 KDVRGNAAKALGK
+965 EYVRRNVVVKALVEIDSASTIDALIEALEDPDDDVRWNAAEALGNIGSEAAIDGLIKVLEDPNGDVRWNAAEALGNIGSEAAIDGLIKALEDPDDNVRWRAAEALGKIGLEAAIDGLIKALEDSDYDVRGNAAEALGK
-978 IGSEAAIPGLLKA
+978 IGSEAAIDGLIKALKDPGDDARRNAAEALGKIGSEKAIPGLLKA
-991 LEDSEGYVRSY
+991 LEDSDWFVRRN
-1002 AAEALGNIGTE
+1002 AAFALGNIGSETAIPGFLKDLEDSDSFVRENAAFALGKIGTE

-1038 QAREALDTIQNKLK
+1038 QAREALDIIQNKLK

-1081 LVQAF
+1081 LVEAF

-1153 ILPDARIYNDF
+1153 ILPDARIYKDF

-1184 KEIDLVNTNSIM
+1184 KQIDLAKTNSIM
-1196 ATLNLYDEIRSNI
+1196 ATLNLYDEIRGNI

-1217 DMKTLNIDLHR
+1217 DMNTLNIDLHR
-1228 QSEFAAMIKAVETKL
+1228 QSEFAAMIEVVETKL
-1243 AEDSQNIPTSSE
+1243 AEDGQKLSHQSPVKSE
-1255 KNASLSSITYDLR
+1255 SKY
-1268 GATIGNLAHNVQG
+1268 TIHAKNVQII
-1281 NQQNYPQQPNNNNP
+1281 
-1295 EEK
+1295 EKGDGQIQDSSS